1 MAQIINKSITT
12 SPSAARTAMI
22 DDLRSVFTFT
32 RYDEENHRLYIT
44 DNTYIGISGQS
55 SSFYLRFGN
64 ANGQLLLISQSSY
77 DSVYYQIITSVSGD
91 VIVRFSNQ
99 TLVDNKYLQFAIV
112 KVKDS
117 SNNESWG
124 FYIPGSITSSTQ
136 NSFNTIN
143 QGYMTLLADDNT
155 TIETTKVNLTLDGS
169 STSMYPVYSGFN
181 NDAID
186 TKLLPIY
193 NTYTA
198 FVTVNTKIVALSPH
212 VYNGNCTINNHNYY
226 CISPLATLDE

>member
-12 SPSAARTAMI
+12 NPTDAMNTMI
-22 DDLRSVFTFT
+22 ADLRSVFTFT
-32 RYDEENHRLYIT
+32 RYDEENHKLYIT
-44 DNTYIGISGQS
+44 NDTYIVIYGYS
-55 SSFYLRFGN
+55 SSFRLEFGN

-77 DSVYYQIITSVSGD
+77 NSVYYQIIATVSGD
-91 VIVRFSNQ
+91 IIVRFSNQ
-99 TLVDNKYLQFAIV
+99 ALVDNKYLQFAIV

-117 SNNESWG
+117 SSNESWG
-124 FYIPGSITSSTQ
+124 FYIPDSITSSTKG
-136 NSFNTIN
+136 SFNTIN
-143 QGYMTLLADDNT
+143 RGYMTLLADDNIAIRT
-155 TIETTKVNLTLDGS
+155 TEVNITLDGS
-169 STSMYPVYSGFN
+169 TTSMYPAYSGFN